1 MIREKHRRDVLVK
14 RATKEKER
22 LSKVHL
28 ITSADE
34 LKITLSAIEEESI
47 SSTKKTQK
55 KRAVIRVQINIR
67 NKVLGQ
73 KIKVP
78 FKK

>member
-1 MIREKHRRDVLVK
+1 MIREKCRRDALVK

-28 ITSADE
+28 IASADE
-34 LKITLSAIEEESI
+34 LKITLSEIEEESI

-55 KRAVIRVQINIR
+55 KTCCNKRAD
-67 NKVLGQ
+67 KH
-73 KIKVP
+73 
-78 FKK
+78 